1 MATLTFDKLAYV
13 DRLKAAGVGEREARA
28 LAEGLD
34 QALREEVATKSDLAA
49 VKTDL
54 AADIAAVKAELA
66 ADIAAVRTDL
76 SAEIAA
82 VRTDLSAEIAA
93 VRTDLSAEI
102 ATVRTDLSAEIAA
115 VRTDVA
121 AVRTELVAGDHRL
134 QVEIQ
139 TAKHDVLRWM
149 VGMAFGQAGLTVA
162 LIRLLPH

>member
-13 DRLKAAGVGEREARA
+13 DRLQAAGMGEREARA

-102 ATVRTDLSAEIAA
+102 AA

-121 AVRTELVAGDHRL
+121 AVRTELAAGDHRL

-149 VGMAFGQAGLTVA
+149 VGMAFAQAGLTVA

>member
-34 QALREEVATKSDLAA
+34 QALREEIAT
-49 VKTDL
+49 KTDL
-54 AADIAAVKAELA
+54 TAVKSEFSADIAAVKTELA

-82 VRTDLSAEIAA
+82 VRTD
-93 VRTDLSAEI
+93 
-102 ATVRTDLSAEIAA
+102 
-115 VRTDVA
+115 VA
-121 AVRTELVAGDHRL
+121 AVRTELAAGDHRL

-149 VGMAFGQAGLTVA
+149 VGMAFAQAGLTVA